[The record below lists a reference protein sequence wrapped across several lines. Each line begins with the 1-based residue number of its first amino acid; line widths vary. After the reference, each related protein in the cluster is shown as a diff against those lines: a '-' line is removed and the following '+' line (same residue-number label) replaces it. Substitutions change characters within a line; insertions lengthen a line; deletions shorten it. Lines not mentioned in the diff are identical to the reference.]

1 MACCWRCRTGE
12 FVNACQSVLLFATLG
27 KMQMRIQVQFAAKR
41 IKYHSWNR
49 KAGEGNETR
58 QSDRQTDRRLST
70 GNATRLEKPNQLHL
84 SFCHINAMEMQYA
97 NVKFYE

>member
-1 MACCWRCRTGE
+1 
-12 FVNACQSVLLFATLG
+12 
-27 KMQMRIQVQFAAKR
+27 MRIQVQFAAKR
-41 IKYHSWNR
+41 IKYHSRNR